1 MGDAGADLAGI
12 AARRSEQ
19 YAAAN
24 RRNSARNNSESQS
37 RQRGRPQPGAPP
49 TARGRPNGVADACRK
64 GPRLRIDRQGGDIAT
79 AVRDARL
86 GPALGTAEAGRLPAR
101 HGRRSRDGCA
111 AMSLTARALAGFVLG
126 YRCLLSPV
134 LPMACRYSPTCSE
147 YALEALRR
155 FGALEGSWLAARRIC
170 RCHPWGGAGV
180 DEVPETARGTPAGGV
195 ATRGR
200 GSPEC
205 DRLRQTSASA
215 SGSANARQ

>member
-1 MGDAGADLAGI
+1 MGDTGADLAGF

-24 RRNSARNNSESQS
+24 RRNSARNNSEPQS
-37 RQRGRPQPGAPP
+37 RQRGRAQPRAPA
-49 TARGRPNGVADACRK
+49 TARGRPNGVAGECRN

-79 AVRDARL
+79 AVRDAPL
-86 GPALGTAEAGRLPAR
+86 GPALGTAEAGLLPAR
-101 HGRRSRDGCA
+101 CHRRIRGGQA
-111 AMSLTARALAGFVLG
+111 AMSLSARVLAGFVLA
-126 YRCLLSPV
+126 YRYLLSPV

-155 FGALEGSWLAARRIC
+155 FGALEGGWLAARRIC

-180 DEVPETARGTPAGGV
+180 DELPETAHGTPSVSV
-195 ATRGR
+195 ARHSS

-205 DRLRQTSASA
+205 DRLRQTSAPA
-215 SGSANARQ
+215 SGSANAR